1 MPFSVFYV
9 SLTKT
14 WDLLVV
20 FIVACRG
27 YSYLVF
33 LICFPELLKK
43 EMLVFKHFV
52 CPHIVFFLCSFLIGL
67 NYKIIEIY
75 VHIFGV
81 VIRPRIYFL
90 FLVSNT
96 WLLMN
101 TEILLRW
108 FSLNHSLFHLCI
120 WFSFLNCNWGDLLFC
135 FCYSLIAGSLACN
148 ILHWLIKSFL
158 SFLLICIRIIYT
170 C

>member
-1 MPFSVFYV
+1 MCILKEAHVGCPWAYWDEKKSQYTKFERDGVAFKVPFSVFYV

-81 VIRPRIYFL
+81 VIRPKMYFL
-90 FLVSNT
+90 FLGSNT

-101 TEILLRW
+101 TEILLR
-108 FSLNHSLFHLCI
+108 
-120 WFSFLNCNWGDLLFC
+120 
-135 FCYSLIAGSLACN
+135 
-148 ILHWLIKSFL
+148 
-158 SFLLICIRIIYT
+158 
-170 C
+170 